1 MTPFSELPALKK
13 TPFLVQ
19 QEKFLALL
27 IFTEGLGQFIFTHI
41 HEKTIPAGPRVF
53 LGSPGL
59 WRVMT
64 QRSGHVSRAPW
75 RLEPLVVRQIS
86 LR

>member
-1 MTPFSELPALKK
+1 MVQDMNSKRFDFSR
-13 TPFLVQ
+13 VMY
-19 QEKFLALL
+19 
-27 IFTEGLGQFIFTHI
+27 TEGSGQFIFPHI

-64 QRSGHVSRAPW
+64 RRSGHVSRAPW

-86 LR
+86 AR

>member
-1 MTPFSELPALKK
+1 MKVWQQHRVTREGSCVSSPFSNAPH
-13 TPFLVQ
+13 
-19 QEKFLALL
+19 
-27 IFTEGLGQFIFTHI
+27 TEGSGQFIFPHT

-64 QRSGHVSRAPW
+64 RRSGHVSRAPW

-86 LR
+86 AR